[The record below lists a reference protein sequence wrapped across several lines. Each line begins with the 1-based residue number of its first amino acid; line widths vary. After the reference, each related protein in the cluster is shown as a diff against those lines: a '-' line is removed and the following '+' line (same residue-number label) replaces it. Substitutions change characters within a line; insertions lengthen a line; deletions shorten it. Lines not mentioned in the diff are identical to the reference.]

1 MIGPDLPGQ
10 LPIDIKFGTFGTGGG
25 RADFFIKSNLPPVA
39 FGGDLTIDED
49 GVITDSFGRFGGDR
63 DSNNVS
69 FSVISTTLNGTLTP
83 SGGFSFTYTPNAD
96 FSGIDSF
103 TYAVSYRKASATN
116 SVDILVNTVP
126 DTIDASFTHTGGV
139 STTTSF
145 LPWITDASNHD
156 DISLQL
162 AGDPSKGT
170 LSIDNVAKTVTYT
183 PNAGEI
189 GTDTFEFTALN
200 ERSRDSDVSTITI
213 TLTADAEGPSLE
225 PDRHVAM
232 PALPLPLLLSIELPS
247 DSASLTYQITQLPTN
262 GTVRLSDNTIV
273 EATGAISATDL
284 EGLTFTPDSNSS
296 GTTSQLTYRAED
308 SASAF
313 DITSI
318 EFQIIFAA
326 LPANVTGDAGDDI
339 MIGGNFA
346 DQFDGQGGDDN
357 LVGSAGND
365 TLSGGTGSDTLS
377 GNSGDDNLLGG
388 AGNDLLKGA
397 GGNDTF
403 NGGADSDTADYLPS
417 SGGITADL
425 QGGTVTGQGDDTLT
439 AVENVIGSEFAD
451 SLSGDSG
458 ANHLRG
464 ERGDDVLLGLG
475 GDDVLWGGIGDDT
488 IEGGTGDD
496 YLEGDHG
503 NDTLSGGDGDD
514 YLDGQLDQ
522 DSLSGGAGNDT
533 LDGSFGNDLL
543 EGGAGNDSLIGG
555 EGNDEL
561 FADRESL
568 LSAQSI
574 SFTTLSDLKFT
585 PDTLAAGTTT
595 IFEYTISDS
604 GFNLGLPK
612 TVTITI
618 QIVDSGGPV
627 FDEPVSGLDKTVT
640 VAADQ
645 GPLALNIVAPSGANI
660 NTLEVNVTRLPTLG
674 VVHTDEIG
682 DDSLDG
688 GAGND
693 LIDGG
698 SGTDTVTYATAE
710 TASTVD
716 LVSNTAQGRING
728 VTLDGSTYDF
738 VSRSG
743 VVDHPTS
750 EITVEFWMKSSDATG
765 NGTPLSY
772 SAGGTDKEFAIDAYG
787 GFKIHINQTEESP
800 GNVLSTGVA
809 ANDGD
814 WHHIAVTWR
823 AIDGQTLLYKDGVQA
838 FSGTLATAHTLQSA
852 GTLFLGQLQD
862 SLAAGGVDPDGAF
875 NGYIGDV
882 RIWDQVRSAGD
893 ILANFEDPLSA
904 PETEV
909 GLKLYWQFDGIGT
922 SVLDQSSSN
931 NNGTLSG
938 GERID
943 SPGDDTLVSIE
954 NIIGS
959 AFRDHLTGDS
969 NANRLQGG
977 AGSDLIEAGA
987 GTDTLEGEDG
997 DDSLAGGAGDD
1008 TLRGGLGNDS
1018 MDGGDDIDVVTYSTA
1033 SSGVIVN
1040 LSTSIA
1046 SGEGAD
1052 TLSNIENVIATGQA
1066 DTITGSSAAN
1076 SIDVG
1081 AGADTIDGG
1090 AGADTIDGNTGADT
1104 LTGGSD
1110 NDTLLGN
1117 AGDDVIIAGDSDGDD
1132 VVDGGADT
1140 DVLDFSLGT
1149 DELILDPGRSRP
1161 RRRRRWAAPMVW
1173 IPSPMSRT

>member
-96 FSGIDSF
+96 FSRIDSF
-103 TYAVSYRKASATN
+103 TYAVSYGKASATN

-126 DTIDASFTHTGGV
+126 DTIDANFTHTGGV

-403 NGGADSDTADYLPS
+403 NGGADSDTADYLAS

-425 QGGTVTGQGDDTLT
+425 QAGTVTGQGDDTLT

-522 DSLSGGAGNDT
+522 DSL
-533 LDGSFGNDLL
+533 L
-543 EGGAGNDSLIGG
+543 
-555 EGNDEL
+555 
-561 FADRESL
+561 
-568 LSAQSI
+568 
-574 SFTTLSDLKFT
+574 
-585 PDTLAAGTTT
+585 
-595 IFEYTISDS
+595 
-604 GFNLGLPK
+604 
-612 TVTITI
+612 
-618 QIVDSGGPV
+618 
-627 FDEPVSGLDKTVT
+627 
-640 VAADQ
+640 
-645 GPLALNIVAPSGANI
+645 
-660 NTLEVNVTRLPTLG
+660 
-674 VVHTDEIG
+674 
-682 DDSLDG
+682 
-688 GAGND
+688 
-693 LIDGG
+693 
-698 SGTDTVTYATAE
+698 
-710 TASTVD
+710 
-716 LVSNTAQGRING
+716 
-728 VTLDGSTYDF
+728 
-738 VSRSG
+738 
-743 VVDHPTS
+743 
-750 EITVEFWMKSSDATG
+750 W
-765 NGTPLSY
+765 
-772 SAGGTDKEFAIDAYG
+772 
-787 GFKIHINQTEESP
+787 
-800 GNVLSTGVA
+800 
-809 ANDGD
+809 
-814 WHHIAVTWR
+814 
-823 AIDGQTLLYKDGVQA
+823 
-838 FSGTLATAHTLQSA
+838 
-852 GTLFLGQLQD
+852 
-862 SLAAGGVDPDGAF
+862 
-875 NGYIGDV
+875 
-882 RIWDQVRSAGD
+882 
-893 ILANFEDPLSA
+893 
-904 PETEV
+904 
-909 GLKLYWQFDGIGT
+909 
-922 SVLDQSSSN
+922 
-931 NNGTLSG
+931 
-938 GERID
+938 
-943 SPGDDTLVSIE
+943 
-954 NIIGS
+954 
-959 AFRDHLTGDS
+959 
-969 NANRLQGG
+969 
-977 AGSDLIEAGA
+977 
-987 GTDTLEGEDG
+987 
-997 DDSLAGGAGDD
+997 
-1008 TLRGGLGNDS
+1008 
-1018 MDGGDDIDVVTYSTA
+1018 
-1033 SSGVIVN
+1033 
-1040 LSTSIA
+1040 
-1046 SGEGAD
+1046 
-1052 TLSNIENVIATGQA
+1052 
-1066 DTITGSSAAN
+1066 
-1076 SIDVG
+1076 
-1081 AGADTIDGG
+1081 
-1090 AGADTIDGNTGADT
+1090 
-1104 LTGGSD
+1104 
-1110 NDTLLGN
+1110 
-1117 AGDDVIIAGDSDGDD
+1117 
-1132 VVDGGADT
+1132 
-1140 DVLDFSLGT
+1140 
-1149 DELILDPGRSRP
+1149 RSRQ
-1161 RRRRRWAAPMVW
+1161 RHA
-1173 IPSPMSRT
+1173 